1 MQNKLKKIISVVL
14 NIPIDTISMSSSPE
28 NIEKWDSLAQL
39 NLIMA
44 IEEEF
49 GFKLSDDEVIK
60 MTNFESI
67 MKIIRAQVKE

>member
-1 MQNKLKKIISVVL
+1 MQNKLRKIISVVL
-14 NIPIDTISMSSSPE
+14 NIPIDNISPISSPE

-67 MKIIRAQVKE
+67 MKIMRAHVKE

>member
-1 MQNKLKKIISVVL
+1 MQNKLKKIMSVVL
-14 NIPIDTISMSSSPE
+14 NIPIDIISMSSSPE

-67 MKIIRAQVKE
+67 LKIIRTQVKE